1 MTLTKAGKHFAT
13 VTLGVA
19 GGTNSGNITLRNQNG
34 NNVSIAKT
42 TNIQSPSGSS
52 MANAIVIGETLLT
65 ASGDTEPYNI
75 DNSFQYW
82 FADNFDQSGGTL
94 VQGDD
99 NSTITLVGTNTGSTT
114 ITWNYWGT
122 LAGTNGS
129 NGEYYFLTSYYQL
142 STPITIEP
150 NETKTIVLVI
160 DMSNLC

>member
-19 GGTNSGNITLRNQNG
+19 GGANSGNITLRNQHG
-34 NNVSIAKT
+34 NNVSIAQT
-42 TNIQSPSGSS
+42 TNIQSPSGTT

-75 DNSFQYW
+75 DNSLQYW
-82 FADNFDQSGGTL
+82 FTNNFNPDGGTL

-99 NSTITLVGTNTGSTT
+99 SSTITLTWTNTGSSTA
-114 ITWNYWGT
+114 TWNYWGI

-129 NGEYYFLTSYYQL
+129 NGDYYFLTSYYQL